1 MKKIILGLA
10 IYCSCFYF
18 SYSQTGNSSYRYDYQ
33 IEISKELRKNRNE
46 ISSTFYKLANLRKK
60 KPKKRAVRKQI
71 DSLKNRLDSLN
82 SKSHSLKVE
91 FEKCKKDKGYV
102 KTKNKEYNDL
112 ALEKWK
118 EEYKRKKEERLAPY
132 KSDIKIL
139 SDIYKLSL
147 RYCDSID
154 YVTKQVYEGGKYEG
168 NHDYVDK
175 KYKQYLDKT
184 KMYIDNYNGFS
195 TQFNIPDKILKE
207 VRLKK
212 KLDYKLDFYCI
223 RE

>member
-1 MKKIILGLA
+1 LII
-10 IYCSCFYF
+10 YSFCFYV
-18 SYSQTGNSSYRYDYQ
+18 SYSQTGNPSDHYDYQ
-33 IEISKELRKNRNE
+33 IEISKELRKNRNA
-46 ISSTFYKLANLRKK
+46 ISSTFYKLADLRKK
-60 KPKKRAVRKQI
+60 KPKKRAIRKQI
-71 DSLKNRLDSLN
+71 DSLKHRLDSLN
-82 SKSHSLKVE
+82 SISDSLNVE
-91 FEKCKKDKGYV
+91 LEKCKKDKMYV
-102 KTKNKEYNDL
+102 KAKNKEYNDL

-118 EEYKRKKEERLAPY
+118 EEYKKKKEERLAPY

-147 RYCDSID
+147 QYCDSID
-154 YVTKQVYEGGKYEG
+154 YITKQVYEGGKYKG

-175 KYKQYLDKT
+175 KYKLYLDKT

-212 KLDYKLDFYCI
+212 KLDYKIDFYCI